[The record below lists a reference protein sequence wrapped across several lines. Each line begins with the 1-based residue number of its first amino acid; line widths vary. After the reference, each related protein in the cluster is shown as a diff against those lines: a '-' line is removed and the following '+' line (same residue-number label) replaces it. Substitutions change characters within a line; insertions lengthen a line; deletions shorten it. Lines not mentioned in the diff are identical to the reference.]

1 MRLLPFLWISQAASA
16 AVLAPPPPGK
26 PNDACDAQCMQR
38 FEAALAADRAM
49 WATPNF
55 ADDPFYVTPSN
66 ATGAKPGDVLRW
78 QDLSAE
84 QLGTNFTK
92 VPGGMSLSRFMY
104 VTEDVDRKPIPATA
118 FVLLPIAPL
127 TAGPDA
133 KYRTLAW
140 THGTAGR
147 IRQCAPSNNQQLYYE
162 WMGPFFHAS
171 QGYAVVAPDYA
182 GQGTEIKAGFHYEAG
197 YMHAADVAYAL
208 VAARKVIGH
217 LLTDEWAVVGHSEGG
232 MTAWRTNE
240 RLAMP
245 GQEEL
250 LKAGKFLGSVAGAPA
265 LRPTQLIPRS
275 IELAK
280 GGPLGAPVS
289 VYILQNLVQIYP
301 ELKLEEILTERS
313 LKLLP
318 LLDQGCLDTGAA
330 LFANM
335 TADETYKSTAWLTSP
350 QFTDDWLKR
359 YNGAGP
365 HALAAPML
373 VVQGVAD
380 SLTYAENCE
389 WDFDQTCGA
398 FPDSDAELYLVP
410 ELGHGPGFQAGQ
422 PYFSAWINQ
431 LFEGREPAPGCKKM
445 TVKPTN
451 FRYQH
456 GTTG

>member
-1 MRLLPFLWISQAASA
+1 MRLLLPIVWAAQTASA
-16 AVLAPPPPGK
+16 AVLATPT
-26 PNDACDAQCMQR
+26 PNPACDAACMAA
-38 FEAALAADRAM
+38 FEGALASERAL

-55 ADDPFYVTPSN
+55 ADDPFYNTPDN
-66 ATGAKPGDVLRW
+66 FTGANPGDLLSW

-84 QLGTNFTK
+84 QLGTNWTK
-92 VPGGMSLSRFMY
+92 IPGGMSLSRFLY
-104 VTEDVDRKPIPATA
+104 VTEDADRQPIPASA

-127 TAGPDA
+127 AASGVYNTV
-133 KYRTLAW
+133 AW

-147 IRQCAPSNNQQLYYE
+147 ARQCAPSNNQQLYYE
-162 WMGPFFHAS
+162 WLGPFFFAS

-197 YMHAADVAYAL
+197 YMHAADVAYSL
-208 VAARKVIGH
+208 VAARQVIGH
-217 LLTDEWAVVGHSEGG
+217 LLSEEWVVAGHSEGG

-250 LKAGKFLGSVAGAPA
+250 LKAGKFLGAVAGSPA

-289 VYILQNLVQIYP
+289 VYLLQNLVQIYP
-301 ELKLEEILTERS
+301 ELKLEEILTEKS
-313 LKLLP
+313 LALLP

-350 QFTDDWLKR
+350 QFAEDWLAK

-365 HALAAPML
+365 HPLAAPML
-373 VVQGVAD
+373 IVQGEAD

-389 WDFDQTCGA
+389 WDFNQTCGA
-398 FPDSDAELYLVP
+398 YPDSSVELYLVP

-422 PYFSAWINQ
+422 AYFSAWIAR
-431 LFEGREPAPGCKKM
+431 LFAGETTQPSCKK
-445 TVKPTN
+445 TVVKPTN

-456 GTTG
+456 GRTG